1 MEDEKSTTLQ
11 QRLTQLFRVYPGEA
25 SLVLALGL
33 LLFSNSVATQVSGVV
48 AISGFLSEAGVE
60 QMPIVWTVDMLVIM
74 LATGLQSLIID
85 RFERL
90 KLMRAMTLSFALA
103 FVTLRLMVSF
113 RAPGWL
119 NYGLMFILSEQQW
132 LFLPLV
138 FWVLAQDVFSVAQ
151 AKRLFPL
158 IAGLSF
164 VGELVGLA
172 VTAAAPQLLQQGGT
186 ASEELL
192 LLNVLI
198 YLFACLVVM
207 LGLGKV
213 KVRQT
218 VQQRGTVREILTEG
232 WDFVREVPAF
242 RYLSIAILAINLCL
256 TFLEFRFLVVTH
268 QAFAANYQTFY
279 ALYRFSLILA
289 AFLLQGFL
297 TSRIIGWVTLKN
309 SFLFMPFALLIGAAS
324 MLLQGMV
331 STVGGFVVPKI
342 TQYTVD
348 ESTRKAFQALVPEE
362 RRGRVSM
369 FMESYL
375 FALGTFAG
383 SLVILAVLL
392 VSASLGEMLS
402 SYIYRSLAVLTALV
416 VVGAVLLMRRVYE
429 RSMFDWRLK
438 RRQRAVSVLDTA
450 IIKALSDEESQDAA
464 SAASGCWTKS
474 SR

>member
-1 MEDEKSTTLQ
+1 MKRKLKEHFA
-11 QRLTQLFRVYPGEA
+11 RIFRVYPGEA
-25 SLVLALGL
+25 GLVLVLGL
-33 LLFSNSVATQVSGVV
+33 LLFSNSMATQVSGVV

-60 QMPIVWTVDMLVIM
+60 QVPIVWAVDMLVII
-74 LATGLQSLIID
+74 LTTGLQSLIVD

-90 KLMRAMTLSFALA
+90 TLMRAMTFGFALA
-103 FVTLRLMVSF
+103 FVALRLMVSF
-113 RAPGWL
+113 QAPGWL
-119 NYGLMFILSEQQW
+119 SYGLMFILSEQQW

-138 FWVLAQDVFSVAQ
+138 FWILAQDIFSVAQ

-172 VTAAAPQLLQQGGT
+172 AAGAAPHLLQRGGT

-198 YLFACLVVM
+198 YLFACLVM
-207 LGLGKV
+207 LGLSKV

-218 VQQRGTVREILTEG
+218 VQRRGSVREILTEG

-242 RYLSIAILAINLCL
+242 RYLSLAILAINLCL

-279 ALYRFSLILA
+279 ALYRFSLMLG
-289 AFLLQGFL
+289 AFVLQGFL

-309 SFLFMPFALLIGAAS
+309 SFLFMPFALLMGATL
-324 MLLQGMV
+324 MLLQG
-331 STVGGFVVPKI
+331 TVNTIGGFVAPKI

-348 ESTRKAFQALVPEE
+348 ESTRKSFQGLVPEE

-375 FALGTFAG
+375 FALGTFTG
-383 SLVILAVLL
+383 SLVILVVLFFE
-392 VSASLGEMLS
+392 VSLGEIS
-402 SYIYRSLAVLTALV
+402 SYIYRSLAVLAALV
-416 VVGAVLLMRRVYE
+416 AVGAIFLMRRVYD

-438 RRQRAVSVLDTA
+438 RRQRAASVLDTA
-450 IIKALSDEESQDAA
+450 IMQALSDDES
-464 SAASGCWTKS
+464 
-474 SR
+474 

>member
-1 MEDEKSTTLQ
+1 MKRKLKEHFA
-11 QRLTQLFRVYPGEA
+11 RIFRVYPGEA
-25 SLVLALGL
+25 GLVLVLGL
-33 LLFSNSVATQVSGVV
+33 LLFSNSMATQVSGVV

-60 QMPIVWTVDMLVIM
+60 QVPIVWAVDMLVII
-74 LATGLQSLIID
+74 LTTGLQSLIVD

-90 KLMRAMTLSFALA
+90 TLMRAMTFGFALA
-103 FVTLRLMVSF
+103 FVALRLMVSF
-113 RAPGWL
+113 QAPGWL
-119 NYGLMFILSEQQW
+119 SYGLMFILSEQQW

-138 FWVLAQDVFSVAQ
+138 FWILAQDIFSVAQ

-172 VTAAAPQLLQQGGT
+172 AAGAAPHLLQRGGT

-198 YLFACLVVM
+198 YLFACLVM
-207 LGLGKV
+207 LGLSKV

-218 VQQRGTVREILTEG
+218 VQRRGSVREILTEG

-242 RYLSIAILAINLCL
+242 RYLSLAILAINLCL

-279 ALYRFSLILA
+279 ALYRFSLMLG
-289 AFLLQGFL
+289 AFVLQGFL

-309 SFLFMPFALLIGAAS
+309 SFLFMPFALLIGAAL
-324 MLLQGMV
+324 MLLQG
-331 STVGGFVVPKI
+331 TVNTIGGFVAPKI

-348 ESTRKAFQALVPEE
+348 ESTRKSFQGLVPEE

-375 FALGTFAG
+375 FALGTFTG
-383 SLVILAVLL
+383 SLVILVVLFFE
-392 VSASLGEMLS
+392 VSLGEIS
-402 SYIYRSLAVLTALV
+402 SYIYRSLAVLAALV
-416 VVGAVLLMRRVYE
+416 AVGAIFLMRRVYD

-438 RRQRAVSVLDTA
+438 RRQRAASVLDTA
-450 IIKALSDEESQDAA
+450 IMQALSDDES
-464 SAASGCWTKS
+464 
-474 SR
+474 

>member
-1 MEDEKSTTLQ
+1 MKRKLKEHFAQ
-11 QRLTQLFRVYPGEA
+11 IFRVYPGETG
-25 SLVLALGL
+25 LVLVLGL
-33 LLFSNSVATQVSGVV
+33 LLFSNSMATQVSGVV

-60 QMPIVWTVDMLVIM
+60 QVPIVWAVDMLVII
-74 LATGLQSLIID
+74 LTTGLQSLIVD

-90 KLMRAMTLSFALA
+90 TLMRAMTFGFALA
-103 FVTLRLMVSF
+103 FVALRLMFSF
-113 RAPGWL
+113 QAPGWL
-119 NYGLMFILSEQQW
+119 SYGLMFVLSEQQW

-138 FWVLAQDVFSVAQ
+138 FWILAQDIFSVAQ

-172 VTAAAPQLLQQGGT
+172 AAGAAPHLLQRGGT

-198 YLFACLVVM
+198 YLFACLVM
-207 LGLGKV
+207 LGLSKV

-218 VQQRGTVREILTEG
+218 VQRRGSVREILTEG

-242 RYLSIAILAINLCL
+242 RYLSLAILAINLCL

-268 QAFAANYQTFY
+268 QAFATNYQTFY
-279 ALYRFSLILA
+279 ALYRFSLMLG
-289 AFLLQGFL
+289 AFVLQGFL

-309 SFLFMPFALLIGAAS
+309 SFLFMPFALLIGAAL
-324 MLLQGMV
+324 MLLQG
-331 STVGGFVVPKI
+331 TVNTIGGFVAPKI

-348 ESTRKAFQALVPEE
+348 ESTRKSFQGLVPEE

-375 FALGTFAG
+375 FALGTFTG
-383 SLVILAVLL
+383 SLVILVVLFFE
-392 VSASLGEMLS
+392 ASLGEIS
-402 SYIYRSLAVLTALV
+402 SYIYRSLAVLAALV
-416 VVGAVLLMRRVYE
+416 AVGAIFLMRRVYD
-429 RSMFDWRLK
+429 RSMFHWRLK
-438 RRQRAVSVLDTA
+438 RRQRAASVLDTA
-450 IIKALSDEESQDAA
+450 IMQALSDDES
-464 SAASGCWTKS
+464 
-474 SR
+474 

>member
-1 MEDEKSTTLQ
+1 
-11 QRLTQLFRVYPGEA
+11 
-25 SLVLALGL
+25 
-33 LLFSNSVATQVSGVV
+33 
-48 AISGFLSEAGVE
+48 
-60 QMPIVWTVDMLVIM
+60 
-74 LATGLQSLIID
+74 
-85 RFERL
+85 
-90 KLMRAMTLSFALA
+90 MRAMTFGFALA

-138 FWVLAQDVFSVAQ
+138 FWILAQDVFSVAQ

-172 VTAAAPQLLQQGGT
+172 IAAATPQLLQRGGT

-198 YLFACLVVM
+198 YLFASLVVM

-242 RYLSIAILAINLCL
+242 RYLSVAILAINLCL

-268 QAFAANYQTFY
+268 QAFAADYQTFY
-279 ALYRFSLILA
+279 ALYRFSLILT
-289 AFLLQGFL
+289 AFILQSFL
-297 TSRIIGWVTLKN
+297 TSRIIGWVTLQN
-309 SFLFMPFALLIGAAS
+309 SFLFMPFALLIGSAW
-324 MLLQGMV
+324 MLLQGTV
-331 STVGGFVVPKI
+331 STIGGFVVSKI

-348 ESTRKAFQALVPEE
+348 ESTRKSFQGLVPEE

-375 FALGTFAG
+375 FALGTFVG
-383 SLVILAVLL
+383 SLVILAVLFFG
-392 VSASLGEMLS
+392 ASLGETSS
-402 SYIYRSLAVLTALV
+402 SYIYRSLAVLAALV
-416 VVGAVLLMRRVYE
+416 AIGAIFLMRRVYD

-438 RRQRAVSVLDTA
+438 RRQRARSVLDTFVMQ
-450 IIKALSDEESQDAA
+450 KLSDLSDEES
-464 SAASGCWTKS
+464 
-474 SR
+474 

>member
-1 MEDEKSTTLQ
+1 MKRKLKEHFA
-11 QRLTQLFRVYPGEA
+11 RIFRVYPGEA
-25 SLVLALGL
+25 GLVLVLGL
-33 LLFSNSVATQVSGVV
+33 LLFSNSMATQVSGVV

-60 QMPIVWTVDMLVIM
+60 QVPIVWAVDMLVII
-74 LATGLQSLIID
+74 LATGLQSLIVD

-90 KLMRAMTLSFALA
+90 TLMRAMTFGFALA
-103 FVTLRLMVSF
+103 FVALRLMVSF
-113 RAPGWL
+113 QAPGWL
-119 NYGLMFILSEQQW
+119 SYGLMFILSEQQW

-138 FWVLAQDVFSVAQ
+138 FWILAQDIFSVAQ

-172 VTAAAPQLLQQGGT
+172 AAGAAPQLLQRGGT

-198 YLFACLVVM
+198 YLFACLVM
-207 LGLGKV
+207 LGLSKV

-218 VQQRGTVREILTEG
+218 VQRRGSVREILTEG

-242 RYLSIAILAINLCL
+242 RYLSLAILAINLCL

-279 ALYRFSLILA
+279 ALYRFSLMLG
-289 AFLLQGFL
+289 AFVLQGFL

-309 SFLFMPFALLIGAAS
+309 SFLFMPFALLIGATL
-324 MLLQGMV
+324 MLLQG
-331 STVGGFVVPKI
+331 TVNTIGGFVAPKI

-348 ESTRKAFQALVPEE
+348 ESTRKSFQGLVPEE

-375 FALGTFAG
+375 FALGTFTG
-383 SLVILAVLL
+383 SLVILVVLFFE
-392 VSASLGEMLS
+392 VSLGEIS
-402 SYIYRSLAVLTALV
+402 SYIYRSLAVLAALV
-416 VVGAVLLMRRVYE
+416 AVGAIFLMRRVYD

-438 RRQRAVSVLDTA
+438 RRQRAASVLDTA
-450 IIKALSDEESQDAA
+450 IMQALSDDES
-464 SAASGCWTKS
+464 
-474 SR
+474 

>member
-1 MEDEKSTTLQ
+1 MKRKLKEHFAQ
-11 QRLTQLFRVYPGEA
+11 IFRVYPGETG
-25 SLVLALGL
+25 LVLVLGL
-33 LLFSNSVATQVSGVV
+33 LLFSNSMATQVSGVV

-60 QMPIVWTVDMLVIM
+60 QVPIVWAVDMLVII
-74 LATGLQSLIID
+74 LTTGLQSLIVD

-90 KLMRAMTLSFALA
+90 TLMRAMTFGFALA
-103 FVTLRLMVSF
+103 FVALRLMVSF
-113 RAPGWL
+113 QAPGWL
-119 NYGLMFILSEQQW
+119 SYGLMFILSEQQW

-138 FWVLAQDVFSVAQ
+138 FWILAQDIFSVAQ

-172 VTAAAPQLLQQGGT
+172 AAGAAPHLLQRGGT

-198 YLFACLVVM
+198 YLFACLVM
-207 LGLGKV
+207 LGLSKV

-218 VQQRGTVREILTEG
+218 VQRRGSVREILTEG

-242 RYLSIAILAINLCL
+242 RYLSLAILAINLCL

-279 ALYRFSLILA
+279 ALYRFSLMLG
-289 AFLLQGFL
+289 AFVLQGFL

-309 SFLFMPFALLIGAAS
+309 SFLFMPFALLIGAAL
-324 MLLQGMV
+324 MLLQG
-331 STVGGFVVPKI
+331 TVNTIGGFVAPKI

-348 ESTRKAFQALVPEE
+348 ESTRKSFQGLVPEE

-375 FALGTFAG
+375 FALGTFTG
-383 SLVILAVLL
+383 SLVILVVLFFE
-392 VSASLGEMLS
+392 VSLGEIS
-402 SYIYRSLAVLTALV
+402 SYIYRSLAVLAALV
-416 VVGAVLLMRRVYE
+416 AVGAIFLMRRVYD

-438 RRQRAVSVLDTA
+438 RRQRAASVLDTA
-450 IIKALSDEESQDAA
+450 IMQALSDDES
-464 SAASGCWTKS
+464 
-474 SR
+474 

>member
-1 MEDEKSTTLQ
+1 MKRKLKEHFA
-11 QRLTQLFRVYPGEA
+11 RIFRVYPGEA
-25 SLVLALGL
+25 GLVLVLGL
-33 LLFSNSVATQVSGVV
+33 LLFSNSMATQVSGVV

-60 QMPIVWTVDMLVIM
+60 QVPIVWAVDMLVII
-74 LATGLQSLIID
+74 LTTGLQSLIVD

-90 KLMRAMTLSFALA
+90 TLMRAMTFGFALA
-103 FVTLRLMVSF
+103 FVALRLMVSF
-113 RAPGWL
+113 QAPGWL
-119 NYGLMFILSEQQW
+119 SYGLMFVLSEQQW
-132 LFLPLV
+132 LVLPLV
-138 FWVLAQDVFSVAQ
+138 FWILAQDIFSVAQ

-172 VTAAAPQLLQQGGT
+172 AAGAAPHLLQRGGT

-198 YLFACLVVM
+198 YLFACLVM
-207 LGLGKV
+207 LGLSKV

-218 VQQRGTVREILTEG
+218 VQRRGSVREILTEG

-242 RYLSIAILAINLCL
+242 RYLSLAILAINLCL

-279 ALYRFSLILA
+279 ALYRFSLMLG
-289 AFLLQGFL
+289 AFVLQGFL

-309 SFLFMPFALLIGAAS
+309 SFLFMPFALLIGATL
-324 MLLQGMV
+324 MLLQG
-331 STVGGFVVPKI
+331 TVNTIGGFVAPKI

-348 ESTRKAFQALVPEE
+348 ESTRKSFQGLVPEE

-375 FALGTFAG
+375 FALGTFTG
-383 SLVILAVLL
+383 SLVILVVLFFE
-392 VSASLGEMLS
+392 VSLGEIS
-402 SYIYRSLAVLTALV
+402 SYIYRSLAVLAALV
-416 VVGAVLLMRRVYE
+416 AVGAIFLMRRVYD

-438 RRQRAVSVLDTA
+438 RRQRAASVLDTA
-450 IIKALSDEESQDAA
+450 IMQALSDDES
-464 SAASGCWTKS
+464 
-474 SR
+474 